1 MTVPVG
7 LRALRHRDFRVF
19 FAGQA
24 VALVG
29 ASMQQIAQ
37 AWLVLSLTNSPLR
50 LGVVGS
56 LNFLPVLLFAIVGGA
71 VADRLPKR
79 RLLML
84 TQSLLACQTLTLAL
98 LIATGR
104 VRYWHVCVLALV
116 WGIANTVDLPVRQ
129 AFIVELAGRD
139 DVTSAVAL
147 NSAAFNVARIV
158 GPAIAGLLIDA
169 AGVAP
174 AYFINVAA
182 FIVVLATLTAVR
194 ARGLPP
200 PRGTSTM
207 VQEIREGLGY
217 ALRTPR
223 ILVVLAMLFVIS
235 ITVFNFSIYTPLFA
249 RQVLGLE
256 ARGFGLLMAS
266 VGVGAVG
273 GALSLSAL
281 RAPSITLLFATGF
294 LSCAGLLVMSTIGR
308 FGIAVV
314 ALFALGWV
322 SVMVVAGCQAALQ
335 LAAPDRLRGRIM
347 SLHTF
352 IYGGVFPFGA
362 FTVGFISE
370 RWGVPWAFRTA
381 GIFGSVALALVLL
394 WWRSQDHRG
403 APSVATALQ

>member
-1 MTVPVG
+1 MTLPAG

-29 ASMQQIAQ
+29 SWMQQVAQ

-50 LGVVGS
+50 LGLVGS

-79 RLLML
+79 RLLVI
-84 TQSLLACQTLTLAL
+84 TQSLLGCQTLTLAL
-98 LIATGR
+98 LIVTGR
-104 VRYWHVCVLALV
+104 VRYWHICALAVV

-129 AFIVELAGRD
+129 AFVVELAGRA

-147 NSAAFNVARIV
+147 NSAAFNVARIA
-158 GPAIAGLLIDA
+158 GPAAAGLLIA
-169 AGVAP
+169 RAGVAP
-174 AYFINVAA
+174 AYFINAGA
-182 FIVVLATLTAVR
+182 FVVVIVTLLLVR
-194 ARGLPP
+194 TRGVPLP
-200 PRGTSTM
+200 RQGTTIGA
-207 VQEIREGLGY
+207 EIREGVLY

-223 ILVVLAMLFVIS
+223 IVVLLAVLLVIS
-235 ITVFNFSIYTPLFA
+235 ITVFNFSIYVPLFA
-249 RQVLGLE
+249 RQVLGRGPE
-256 ARGFGLLMAS
+256 GFGLLMAS

-273 GALSLSAL
+273 GALTLGAL
-281 RAPSITLLFATGF
+281 QAPSLTLLFATGF
-294 LSCAGLLVMSTIGR
+294 LSCAGLVVMSTVDR
-308 FGIAVV
+308 FAVASV
-314 ALFALGWV
+314 ALFALGWI

-362 FTVGFISE
+362 LTVGSISE
-370 RWGVPWAFRTA
+370 HWGVSWAFRVA
-381 GIFGSVALALVLL
+381 GLVGLSTLSLVLA
-394 WWRSQDHRG
+394 WWRLRARD
-403 APSVATALQ
+403 A